1 MAAAGKSKYFLA
13 GIIPY
18 IIWGTMSIPLRN
30 IKHYPPQEILY
41 YRIFVSIV
49 MVWVTI
55 ALFRRQ
61 ALKKDLDY
69 VKALNPPEQ
78 RKLLFLTLLSAFL
91 ITGNWFTYIYAVNSV
106 SLKAAA
112 FAYMVCPLVTALGG
126 FIILKE
132 RLSKIKVFAL
142 MLAFVSILLLA
153 TGSMYEVIW
162 AVVIASFY
170 ALYVIVVKVIQNVD
184 KFNFLGIQLILAGL
198 IMLPMY
204 LIKAHPFPADGF
216 FWSHILLIAIV
227 FTIIPL
233 FLNAYAL
240 LGMPS
245 SALGILIY
253 LNPIVAFAVAF
264 FYFKE
269 EIDIHQLFAY
279 LLLLLSILI
288 FNVQLLKNVVYK
300 KR

>member
-1 MAAAGKSKYFLA
+1 MASSKSKYFLA

-30 IKHYPPQEILY
+30 IKGFPPQEILY

-49 MVWVTI
+49 VVWGI
-55 ALFRRQ
+55 ILLFRRS
-61 ALKKDLDY
+61 ALNKDIEFF
-69 VKALNPPEQ
+69 KALTPNKKV
-78 RKLLFLTLLSAFL
+78 KLLALTILSAIL

-112 FAYMVCPLVTALGG
+112 FAYMVCPLLTALCG

-132 RLSKIKVFAL
+132 QLTKAKVAAL
-142 MLAFVSILLLA
+142 VVAFVSIVLLA
-153 TGSMYEVIW
+153 TGSLQEVLW
-162 AVVIASFY
+162 AILIAAFY
-170 ALYVIVVKVIQNVD
+170 AVYVIVLKVIKNID
-184 KFNFLGIQLILAGL
+184 KFNFLGIQLILSGL
-198 IMLPMY
+198 MMLPAY
-204 LIKAHPFPADGF
+204 LSNSNVFPTDSF
-216 FWSHILLIAIV
+216 FWIHIFLIAIV

-253 LNPIVAFAVAF
+253 LNPIVAFTVAF

-269 EIDIHQLFAY
+269 EIDVHQLFAY
-279 LLLLLSILI
+279 LLLLLSIVI
-288 FNVQLLKNVVYK
+288 FNAQLLQRIVYK
-300 KR
+300 KA

>member
-1 MAAAGKSKYFLA
+1 M
-13 GIIPY
+13 
-18 IIWGTMSIPLRN
+18 MSIPLRD
-30 IKHYPPQEILY
+30 IKHFPPQEILY
-41 YRIFVSIV
+41 YRIFISVL
-49 MVWVTI
+49 MVWATI
-55 ALFRRQ
+55 FLFRRK
-61 ALKKDLDY
+61 ALKKDIAYFNTLTY
-69 VKALNPPEQ
+69 AGK
-78 RKLLFLTLLSAFL
+78 RKLTLLTILSSIL
-91 ITGNWFTYIYAVNSV
+91 ITGNWFTYIFAVNSV

-112 FAYMVCPLVTALGG
+112 FAYMVCPLLTALCG

-132 RLSKIKVFAL
+132 ELTKTKIIAIII
-142 MLAFVSILLLA
+142 AIVSIALLA
-153 TGSMYEVIW
+153 TGSFYEVIW

-170 ALYVIVVKVIQNVD
+170 ALYLIVLKVVQNVD
-184 KFNFLGIQLILAGL
+184 KFNFLGIQLILSGL

-204 LIKAHPFPADGF
+204 IFTSQAFPTNAF
-216 FWSHILLIAIV
+216 FWSHIFLIAIV

-269 EIDIHQLFAY
+269 KIDVHQLFAY
-279 LLLLLSILI
+279 LLLLLSIII
-288 FNVQLLKNVVYK
+288 FNAQLLKSVVYK

>member
-1 MAAAGKSKYFLA
+1 MASSKSKYFLA

-30 IKHYPPQEILY
+30 IKGFPPQEILY

-49 MVWVTI
+49 VVWGI
-55 ALFRRQ
+55 ILLFRRST
-61 ALKKDLDY
+61 LTKDIEFF
-69 VKALNPPEQ
+69 KALTPSKKL
-78 RKLLFLTLLSAFL
+78 KLLALTILSAIL

-112 FAYMVCPLVTALGG
+112 FAYMVCPLLTALCG

-132 RLSKIKVFAL
+132 QLTKAKVAAL
-142 MLAFVSILLLA
+142 VVAFVSIVLLA
-153 TGSMYEVIW
+153 TGSLQEVLW
-162 AVVIASFY
+162 AILIAAFY
-170 ALYVIVVKVIQNVD
+170 AVYVIVLKVIKDID
-184 KFNFLGIQLILAGL
+184 KFNFLGIQLILSGL
-198 IMLPMY
+198 MMLPTY
-204 LIKAHPFPADGF
+204 LSNSNVFPTDSF
-216 FWSHILLIAIV
+216 FWIHIFLIAIV

-253 LNPIVAFAVAF
+253 LNPIVAFTVAF

-269 EIDIHQLFAY
+269 EIDVHQLFAY
-279 LLLLLSILI
+279 LLLLLSIVI
-288 FNVQLLKNVVYK
+288 FNAQLLQRIVYK
-300 KR
+300 KA

>member
-1 MAAAGKSKYFLA
+1 MASSKSKYFLA

-41 YRIFVSIV
+41 YRIFISIV

-55 ALFRRQ
+55 LFFRRE
-61 ALKKDLDY
+61 ALKKDIAY
-69 VKALNPPEQ
+69 FKALEPIAK
-78 RKLLFLTLLSAFL
+78 RKFVLLTILSAFL
-91 ITGNWFTYIYAVNSV
+91 ITGNWFTYIFAVNSV

-112 FAYMVCPLVTALGG
+112 FAYMVCPLLTALCG

-132 RLSKIKVFAL
+132 QLTKVKVVAIII
-142 MLAFVSILLLA
+142 AFISILLLA
-153 TGSMYEVIW
+153 TGSLYEVIW

-170 ALYVIVVKVIQNVD
+170 ALYVIVLKVIQNVD
-184 KFNFLGIQLILAGL
+184 KFNFLGVQLILSGF

-204 LIKAHPFPADGF
+204 FIKSNTFPTDAF
-216 FWSHILLIAIV
+216 FWGHIFLIAIV

-233 FLNAYAL
+233 FLNSYAL

-269 EIDIHQLFAY
+269 KIDIHQLFAY
-279 LLLLLSILI
+279 LLLLLSIII
-288 FNVQLLKNVVYK
+288 FNAQLLKSVVYK
-300 KR
+300 KV